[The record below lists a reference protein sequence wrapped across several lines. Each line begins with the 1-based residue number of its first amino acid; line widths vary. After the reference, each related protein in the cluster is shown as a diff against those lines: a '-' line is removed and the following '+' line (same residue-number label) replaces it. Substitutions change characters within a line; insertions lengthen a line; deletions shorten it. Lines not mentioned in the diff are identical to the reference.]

1 MANNKTAEGAVRSYL
16 QYLDD
21 PSTLIDQS
29 ALSKAEA
36 AVAKASDPMA
46 RLRALADLE
55 HARQADGDQLR
66 ADFVANARVYAD
78 EQKIPASAFR
88 EMGVPA
94 DVLAEAG
101 LGTAG
106 AGSRRRPGR
115 TAAGALRTRAARVP
129 LEQIKGAIGRLPKRF
144 TLTQLGEKA
153 GGGSPATLR
162 KAVDELIAEG
172 KVTKIGP
179 MEDYSGRGRAPTV
192 YELS

>member
-1 MANNKTAEGAVRSYL
+1 MANNKTGEGAVRSYL

-36 AVAKASDPMA
+36 AVAKASDPIA

-66 ADFVANARVYAD
+66 ADFVANARAYAD
-78 EQKIPASAFR
+78 EQKIPASAFK

-101 LGTAG
+101 LGSTG
-106 AGSRRRPGR
+106 AGSRRKPGR
-115 TAAGALRTRAARVP
+115 TATGAPRTRAARVP
-129 LEQIKGAIGRLPKRF
+129 LEQIKRAIGRLPKRF
-144 TLTQLGEKA
+144 TLTQLREKA

-162 KAVDELIAEG
+162 KAVDELISEG